1 MRDIREEEMCPA
13 YYMQNNGDKDRYEF
27 EAIACKEV
35 GWVVHFLLVKIGVVN
50 RNVGKN
56 IMSLRM
62 E

>member
-1 MRDIREEEMCPA
+1 MCPA

-62 E
+62 K